1 MTLLVSVQKYVNS
14 AIKYES
20 LFVYSIAHAMG
31 SINVFAPRKTKNS
44 NFFCVFVKNVE
55 VFEKNTAAFWWFWR
69 AKNAAN

>member
-31 SINVFAPRKTKNS
+31 SINVFAPRKTENS
-44 NFFCVFVKNVE
+44 NFFLRFR
-55 VFEKNTAAFWWFWR
+55 EKC
-69 AKNAAN
+69 